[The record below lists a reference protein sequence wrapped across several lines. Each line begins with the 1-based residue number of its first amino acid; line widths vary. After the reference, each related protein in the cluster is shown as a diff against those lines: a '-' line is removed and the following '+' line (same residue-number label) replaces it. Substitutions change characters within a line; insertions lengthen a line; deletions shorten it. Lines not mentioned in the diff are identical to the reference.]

1 MKVRK
6 EAKIGFIVVGAI
18 VLLIFGLNYLK
29 GVYIFSDNRVFY
41 AVYPRIN
48 GLEKSNPVVLNGFQI
63 GQVKEIEI
71 VNDGT
76 GNLLVTLTV
85 NKNLEIPA
93 DSKALLAAA
102 DILGSMQVRIIL
114 GSSSEL
120 AVPGDT
126 LTPEVERDLVE
137 AVNAQLAPIK
147 RKAESLISSVD
158 SVIRV
163 IEVILNPKSQTNL
176 VESFKGINNAVA
188 SLERTAFRI
197 DTLVL
202 EEKERIS
209 DILDDI
215 NKLSSVL
222 SSNGSELNNIIKNFS
237 QISDTLAKANIS
249 ETLNQINGALADF
262 EEVMTK
268 INQGEGTL
276 GMLINNPDLYNKLES
291 ATTNL
296 DLLVEDIRV
305 NPNRYIHFSVFGRK
319 DKSVDLTRKELEQLQ
334 EFIKDSQK
342 NAQNNPN
349 EE

>member
-6 EAKIGFIVVGAI
+6 EAKIGFIVVGAV

-114 GSSSEL
+114 GSSSEFAL
-120 AVPGDT
+120 SGDT

-262 EEVMTK
+262 EQVMTK
-268 INQGEGTL
+268 INNGEGTL